1 MSNSPATLDP
11 HIEATDTPHQPRFAI
26 RIAHRVNDLKITVEA
41 NTRAFYLLLT
51 YLVRS
56 RRPGDPAIPD
66 FPKIASYLLSLLIL
80 VIIMSIIITFLE
92 GSG

>member
-41 NTRAFYLLLT
+41 NTRAFYRCSPISCEAVAL
-51 YLVRS
+51 
-56 RRPGDPAIPD
+56 AIPP
-66 FPKIASYLLSLLIL
+66 FPTSRSPATSCLSSSSSLSCPSL
-80 VIIMSIIITFLE
+80 SR
-92 GSG
+92 S